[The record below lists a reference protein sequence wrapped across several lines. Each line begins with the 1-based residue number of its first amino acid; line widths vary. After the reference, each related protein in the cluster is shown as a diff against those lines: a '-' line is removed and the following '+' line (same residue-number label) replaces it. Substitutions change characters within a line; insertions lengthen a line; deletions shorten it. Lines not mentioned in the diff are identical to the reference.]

1 MYSAFFLKWLKSWHL
16 KNLTFKIE
24 VSLQS
29 NKFCG
34 LFSIYELYLLLTIQ
48 FDCWHYKWNS
58 HWKKNLFLQ
67 RPDSDYSEKYGFSK
81 RQNMSLLSVSL
92 VSSFCFEIDPQ
103 SSQPSLWQYWL
114 SSFQGSSDQPNV
126 LFGRT
131 STVRFGPWREGYKI
145 YIFCQKSTKETVYF
159 SKYRKIARVLTR
171 LV

>member
-1 MYSAFFLKWLKSWHL
+1 MFLIQL
-16 KNLTFKIE
+16 KNLTFKVE
-24 VSLQS
+24 VSLKS

-34 LFSIYELYLLLTIQ
+34 LFRIYELYLLLIVQ

-103 SSQPSLWQYWL
+103 SSQPSVWQYWL
-114 SSFQGSSDQPNV
+114 SSFQGRDTKLYV
-126 LFGRT
+126 FFG
-131 STVRFGPWREGYKI
+131 
-145 YIFCQKSTKETVYF
+145 QKSTKEINVF
-159 SKYRKIARVLTR
+159 FK
-171 LV
+171 